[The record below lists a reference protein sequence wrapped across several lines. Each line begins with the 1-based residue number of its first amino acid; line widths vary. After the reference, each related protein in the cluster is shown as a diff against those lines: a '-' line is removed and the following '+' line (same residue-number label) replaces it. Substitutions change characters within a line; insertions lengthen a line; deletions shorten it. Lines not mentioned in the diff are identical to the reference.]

1 MADKKVQIKNTGGD
15 SLFPRAT
22 LDNIGA
28 NMTSNTTM
36 IASGGKILNNYLP
49 SATSAAAGTVQL
61 ATDAETSSG
70 IATGKAVTPAGMKN
84 AMMWTEIQDMGTSD
98 IGVNPGEVYRGTCLE
113 GSRTISANV
122 TSESMYGADAHVEMY
137 LDEGASVKTTGDLL
151 LMDPLTDGAGNNCVV
166 KFRGGKAYMYKE
178 STDVGY
184 VVNPSV
190 TGSATSGSLAY
201 GVVNGKRWIVL
212 PNTVTSQSITVGSTR
227 YPESV
232 PNHINIIG
240 KSLGDATYKPRLSLY
255 CNLES
260 GSITLRDTYLTSGV
274 FSLASSNSV
283 PKSVEFAGNCDITSA
298 FTFTHGGI
306 ARVLPGGSLK
316 GFTAATE
323 INFSNTYGN
332 SNSFCCSNGSLQ
344 DIKFTNLDKVSG
356 KSYFNGPVVRA
367 YGGGSA
373 SLKNVK
379 LVSCNAQLAAA
390 YSSGT
395 AIIKDCLVASST
407 VLGSGGIVTCGCS
420 GAGGQATVEM
430 SNCVISGTT
439 ATSGALL
446 KAVVEQGQFVTT
458 FGDGL
463 KMVDC
468 TITSNTMPYENNYVV
483 YASRGGAMSGK
494 KPYLNMSNCQITGNT
509 CYHGGALTII
519 GGAHETIREC
529 NIVDNV
535 ASSGGAIFA
544 SGGYSYPTNFVSCTI
559 SGNTATV
566 GGLAYLQD
574 AKVGF
579 TDCRL
584 GGTVFLDG
592 PNGPGIT
599 LAGSNVLDI
608 ECQYASSTTKYGNF
622 RISAGAIIDLSQ
634 CENHTSN
641 ILYSQWPD
649 GIKVGRINPLIDS
662 HWIQEG
668 SATVIPYGG
677 GSAVT
682 ISGAFSKLNRN
693 GTTA

>member
-61 ATDAETSSG
+61 ATNAETSSG

-212 PNTVTSQSITVGSTR
+212 PNTVTSQSISVGSTR
-227 YPESV
+227 NPEVV

-240 KSLGDATYKPRLSLY
+240 KSLGDATYKPRLYLN

-260 GSITLRDTYLTSGV
+260 GSITLRDVYLASGA
-274 FSLASSNSV
+274 FSLANSNSV

-306 ARVLPGGSLK
+306 ARVLPGGTLK
-316 GFTAATE
+316 GITAGTE

-373 SLKNVK
+373 SMKNVK

-395 AIIKDCLVASST
+395 AVISDCLVASST
-407 VLGSGGIVTCGCS
+407 VLGSGGIVTCG
-420 GAGGQATVEM
+420 GDGVAGYATVEV
-430 SNCVISGTT
+430 SNCVISGNT
-439 ATSGALL
+439 ATSGAVR
-446 KAVVEQGQFVTT
+446 KAVVEQGQFLNT

-463 KMVDC
+463 KMVSC
-468 TITSNTMPYENNYVV
+468 TIANNVMPNENNYVV
-483 YASRGGAMSGK
+483 YTSCYGLIGTRKPFITMSGC
-494 KPYLNMSNCQITGNT
+494 SITGNT
-509 CYHGGALTII
+509 AYNGGALNMCNDS
-519 GGAHETIREC
+519 GGDFREC
-529 NIVDNV
+529 VILGNT

-559 SGNTATV
+559 SGNTAAV
-566 GGLAYLQD
+566 GDLAYLED
-574 AKVGF
+574 SKVSF

-584 GGTVFLDG
+584 GGTVVIDG
-592 PNGPGIT
+592 GNAPGIT
-599 LAGSNVLDI
+599 LGGSNVLDI
-608 ECQYASSTTKYGNF
+608 ECQYASSSTNYG
-622 RISAGAIIDLSQ
+622 RCYISAGAILDLTQ

-641 ILYSQWPD
+641 ILYTQWPN
-649 GIKVGRINPLIDS
+649 GIIVGRTNPTITS

-682 ISGAFSKLNRN
+682 ISGAFSKLNRD

>member
-61 ATDAETSSG
+61 ATEAETSSG
-70 IATGKAVTPAGMKN
+70 AVTGKAVTPAGMKK
-84 AMMWTEIQDMGTSD
+84 AMTWTEIQDKGTSD
-98 IGVNPGEVYRGTCLE
+98 IEVKPGEVYRGTCLE

-137 LDEGASVKTTGDLL
+137 LDEGASVNTTGDLL

-184 VVNPSV
+184 VVNNSASD
-190 TGSATSGSLAY
+190 SATSGTLAY
-201 GVVNGKRWIVL
+201 GVKNGERWIVL
-212 PNTVTSQSITVGSTR
+212 PTLTSSGFTAGQNR
-227 YPESV
+227 YPISV
-232 PNHINIIG
+232 SNHINIVG
-240 KSLGDATYKPRLSLY
+240 KQTGDADYIPSVNLR

-260 GSITLRDTYLTSGV
+260 GGITLRDVQL
-274 FSLASSNSV
+274 SLGQFELNDSNSV
-283 PKSVEFAGNCDITSA
+283 PKTVEFAGDCVITSSSL
-298 FTFTHGGI
+298 TFKHGGI
-306 ARVLPGGSLK
+306 ARVLPGGSLT
-316 GFTAATE
+316 GSWAAAE
-323 INFSNTYGN
+323 LNFSNTYGN
-332 SNSFCCSNGSLQ
+332 SNSFCCSNGNLGKLK
-344 DIKFTNLDKVSG
+344 ITNLDKVSG
-356 KSYFNGPVVRA
+356 KTYFNGPVLKA
-367 YGGGSA
+367 YNGGSA
-373 SLKNVK
+373 TMQKVDLLN
-379 LVSCNAQLAAA
+379 CNAQLAEVYSFGKAEIKGCNVTSAA
-390 YSSGT
+390 
-395 AIIKDCLVASST
+395 I
-407 VLGSGGIVTCGCS
+407 LGSGGVVTCKGS
-420 GAGGQATVEM
+420 GVVM
-430 SNCVISGTT
+430 SDCVISGTT
-439 ATSGALL
+439 ATSGAVL
-446 KAVVEQGQFVTT
+446 KAVIEHGQFVDILA
-458 FGDGL
+458 DGIT
-463 KMVDC
+463 MSNC
-468 TITSNTMPYENNYVV
+468 TIKDNCMPYENNYII
-483 YASRGGAMSGK
+483 YTSSYGLLGTRKPYITMSGC
-494 KPYLNMSNCQITGNT
+494 SVTGNT
-509 CYHGGALTII
+509 GYCGGALCMLNDS
-519 GGAHETIREC
+519 GGNIREC
-529 NIVDNV
+529 VMIGNS

-566 GGLAYLQD
+566 GDLAYLQD

-584 GGTVFLDG
+584 GGTVFIDG
-592 PNGPGIT
+592 PNGPGLT
-599 LAGSNVLDI
+599 LGGSNVLDI

-641 ILYSQWPD
+641 ILYSQWPG
-649 GIKVGRINPLIDS
+649 GIVVGRTNPTIAS

-677 GSAVT
+677 GAAVT
-682 ISGAFSKLNRN
+682 ISGAFSTLNRD